1 MIASPRPSSAA
12 VRRDIAALLRDL
24 PREHLLELIDPAA
37 LLALPDDLL
46 LALAGE
52 RVEALVA
59 KRAAAKARDEPPAA
73 PRRAPPRKRIARARC
88 EATPAPVKHPRG
100 ALLPWPRS
108 APDGTPLGVDL
119 AAKGKQHAT
128 IACDVRHLVLARLV
142 GQAATLDADDLL
154 QDVYLRIAR
163 RNVRPSA
170 FDRRRASLSKYVY
183 RLTSGAIADALGKAS
198 RSREVLS
205 VDPEALPVGAEDADP
220 RSLDAVHAIE
230 DADTARAV
238 ESAVADPALEAAA
251 ILGPVATAV
260 PLWRLALRSRAVERA
275 QQRTVPAWQ
284 LALRAAWDEDAALV
298 GDASPAP
305 RARA

>member
-24 PREHLLELIDPAA
+24 PREQLLDLIDPAA
-37 LLALPDDLL
+37 LLALPDEHL
-46 LALAGE
+46 LALAGG
-52 RVEALVA
+52 RVGALVA
-59 KRAAAKARDEPPAA
+59 RRAADKARDERPA
-73 PRRAPPRKRIARARC
+73 PRPRRKAVARARC
-88 EATPAPVKHPRG
+88 RTVPPPVKHERG

-119 AAKGKQHAT
+119 AAKGKQHPT
-128 IACDVRHLVLARLV
+128 IAGDVRHLVLARLV
-142 GQAATLDADDLL
+142 GQAATLDTDDLL

-183 RLTSGAIADALGKAS
+183 RLTSGAIADALGKVA

-205 VDPEALPVGAEDADP
+205 ADPEALPVGAEDADP
-220 RSLDAVHAIE
+220 RSLDAVQALE

-238 ESAVADPALEAAA
+238 EHAVADPALEAAA
-251 ILGPVATAV
+251 ILGPAPPAT
-260 PLWRLALRSRAVERA
+260 PLWRLALRSRAVESA
-275 QQRTVPAWQ
+275 QQRAVPAWQ
-284 LALRAAWDEDAALV
+284 
-298 GDASPAP
+298 SPP
-305 RARA
+305 RRLGRG